1 MPPASTDPA
10 PLSDV
15 ARQVAECYAVVHP
28 ERPSRSKAMQWIN
41 RARKATTGAKGL
53 VSAEMGAAV
62 EELVAAG
69 VLAPSVTAERGVGAR
84 GPGALLGTITRFC
97 EAALERGTAD
107 ALLAGLESEDYHPR
121 WGRPPALPERLEQH
135 VRLALLKGD
144 FARFADVPLPEHIW
158 VWLVEPRAKPC
169 IARLPQPH
177 RREACALGL
186 GWLTEFLQPIDTFAG
201 TCDELAAGAGHKLL
215 VARARVFQGRFAD
228 ARAMIAA
235 AADRDDFDGPA
246 AVESEALRATLC
258 MIEGDDEAAFA
269 AIRTCLEIER
279 AGTRKRIVYPAAPS
293 LAIALPALVRLA
305 TPESLA
311 LFDALTVARRKRKI
325 STELD
330 HWLLAAGAA
339 AQPHP
344 GALALEFR
352 GMPSASGALLA
363 IASRWHRH
371 FNFRTDDAHALQ
383 YLGSLIA
390 SAEHAGYAW
399 LVAELQHVLESTVS
413 SPERLPRGATGLFA
427 GRTAADRHAALG
439 SASLVPLVR
448 PIEPWEH
455 ALRQLEQLAPAPRAA
470 GPAAATEKATRSKRL
485 VWQVE
490 DAPYERSV
498 AVTPLEQTRQ
508 KNGDWT
514 QGRRVALKRLL
525 EQADGL
531 DYLSDQDRKVGQ
543 TVRRIAPS
551 GWGGGSPSYQTD
563 ERTLHRLAGH
573 PLVVDELG
581 NPVDVVEVAPEIHVE
596 RGDGRARLEIRPP
609 WSGRHYQCDLDASLG
624 RLEVTHFTAAHRRI
638 AEALPPKGLVVP
650 QAASSRLDALLG
662 ALSADIAVH
671 GHGDAPGDGAHAA
684 DAARPGD
691 PSPLLVLD
699 PSGEGLR
706 VRIRVEPLA
715 GSGSFFDA
723 GTGGA
728 TVYVRTP
735 EGSVALRRDLAV
747 EHERMQALVDGLEPL
762 SDRYDG
768 RPLFALDGALDALE
782 LLDAA
787 QEQEIRCVWPGNVP
801 FRIRKRVDARSV
813 ALTITSAKEWFA
825 ADGQLDVG
833 DDDTISLA
841 RLLQLMDERPESR
854 FVEIGAGEFIAL
866 SRTLKQQL
874 DTLQA
879 FSQPP
884 SKEGGS
890 RRVHPMALLALDELV
905 ERATLKSDAGWK
917 KLRKRIAT
925 AFETE
930 PVVPVALQAELR
942 GYQRDGYAWLARLA
956 GIGAGA
962 CLADDMGLG
971 KTVQT
976 LALLL
981 SRADAGPQLVVAPT
995 SVIGNWA
1002 AEAQRFAPSLTV
1014 VPYGAPGEDR
1024 ARQLRDAGPFDVV
1037 IASYGLLVN
1046 DVEAL
1051 TGVHWHTAVLDEA
1064 QAIKNAATRRAK
1076 SARALVADAR
1086 VITTGTPVQNDLMDL
1101 HSLFAF
1107 LNPRLLG
1114 SEAAFRRRFGQP
1126 VSRDGDAHAREQL
1139 HRLVRPFLL
1148 RRHKRDVLT
1157 ELPAR
1162 TELTLEVEL
1171 SAEEAALY
1179 EAMRMDALA
1188 ALETSDAGS
1197 TGDADRDDPHGDSGD
1212 GPKKFEVLSHLTRL
1226 RRLCCH
1232 PVLVS
1237 PGWTGPTSK
1246 LALFVDTLDELIAG
1260 GHKALVFS
1268 QFVDNLKLVEAELQA
1283 RSIGYQYI
1291 DGSVSSA
1298 QRTARVVAFQ
1308 AGEGQ
1313 AFLISL
1319 TAGGTGLNLTAADYV
1334 IHLDP
1339 WWNPAVEDQASDR
1352 AHRLGQQ
1359 RPVTIVR
1366 MVTRGTIE
1374 QRIQALHATKRD
1386 LADSVL
1392 AGSGGGALDLE
1403 TMLSLLGSGG

>member
-1 MPPASTDPA
+1 MDPSVALEPVRHRDTAVPRPAS
-10 PLSDV
+10 
-15 ARQVAECYAVVHP
+15 Q
-28 ERPSRSKAMQWIN
+28 RPS
-41 RARKATTGAKGL
+41 
-53 VSAEMGAAV
+53 
-62 EELVAAG
+62 
-69 VLAPSVTAERGVGAR
+69 
-84 GPGALLGTITRFC
+84 
-97 EAALERGTAD
+97 
-107 ALLAGLESEDYHPR
+107 Y
-121 WGRPPALPERLEQH
+121 
-135 VRLALLKGD
+135 
-144 FARFADVPLPEHIW
+144 
-158 VWLVEPRAKPC
+158 
-169 IARLPQPH
+169 
-177 RREACALGL
+177 
-186 GWLTEFLQPIDTFAG
+186 
-201 TCDELAAGAGHKLL
+201 
-215 VARARVFQGRFAD
+215 
-228 ARAMIAA
+228 
-235 AADRDDFDGPA
+235 
-246 AVESEALRATLC
+246 
-258 MIEGDDEAAFA
+258 
-269 AIRTCLEIER
+269 LEIER
-279 AGTRKRIVYPAAPS
+279 AGTRKRIVYPAAAS

-311 LFDALTVARRKRKI
+311 LFETLTTARRKRKI
-325 STELD
+325 STALD
-330 HWLLAAGAA
+330 HWLLAAGTAT
-339 AQPHP
+339 QPRP
-344 GALALEFR
+344 GPLPLELG

-363 IASRWHRH
+363 IASCWHRH
-371 FNFRTDDAHALQ
+371 FRFRTDDAHALQ
-383 YLGSLIA
+383 YLGALIA
-390 SAEHAGYAW
+390 CAEHGGYPW
-399 LVAELQHVLESTVS
+399 LVAELQQVLESSVS
-413 SPERLPRGATGLFA
+413 SPERLPRGARELFA

-439 SASLVPLVR
+439 SASLIPLVR

-470 GPAAATEKATRSKRL
+470 GPAAASDKATRSKRL

-508 KNGDWT
+508 RNGDWT

-525 EQADGL
+525 EGAEGL

-551 GWGGGSPSYQTD
+551 GWGGGSPSYRTD
-563 ERTLHRLAGH
+563 ERTVHRLAGH
-573 PLVVDELG
+573 PLVVDEFG
-581 NPVDVVEVAPEIHVE
+581 NAVEVVEVAPEIHVE
-596 RGDGRARLEIRPP
+596 RGDGGARLEIRPP
-609 WSGRHYQCDLDASLG
+609 WSGRHYQCEFDTSLG

-638 AEALPPKGLVVP
+638 AEAVPSKGLVIP

-671 GHGDAPGDGAHAA
+671 GHGDAPGGGAHAPDA
-684 DAARPGD
+684 AARPGD
-691 PSPLLVLD
+691 PSPLLVLE

-706 VRIRVEPLA
+706 VRVRVEPLA

-723 GTGGA
+723 GAGGA

-735 EGSVALRRDLAV
+735 DGSVAVRRDLAV
-747 EHERMQALVDGLEPL
+747 EHERMQTLVDGLEPL

-768 RPLFALDGALDALE
+768 RPLFALDDARDALE

-787 QEQEIRCVWPGNVP
+787 QRQEIRCVWPGDVP
-801 FRIRKRVDARSV
+801 FRIRRRVDARGVS
-813 ALTITSAKEWFA
+813 LTLTSAKEWFTA
-825 ADGQLDVG
+825 NGELDIG
-833 DDDTISLA
+833 EDDTISLA

-854 FVEIGAGEFIAL
+854 FVEIGTGEFVAL

-884 SKEGGS
+884 SKEGGP

-905 ERATLKSDAGWK
+905 AQATLESDAAWK

-930 PVVPVALQAELR
+930 PLVPAALQAELR

-956 GIGAGA
+956 GVGAGA

-1002 AEAQRFAPSLTV
+1002 AETQRFAPSLKV
-1014 VPYGAPGEDR
+1014 IPYGAPGEDR

-1037 IASYGLLVN
+1037 VASYGLLVN
-1046 DVEAL
+1046 DAEAL
-1051 TGVHWHTAVLDEA
+1051 AGVHWHTAVLDEA

-1114 SEAAFRRRFGQP
+1114 SEAAFRRRFAQP
-1126 VSRDGDAHAREQL
+1126 VSRDNDAHAREQL

-1179 EAMRMDALA
+1179 EAMRTDALA
-1188 ALETSDAGS
+1188 ALETSRPGGPGS
-1197 TGDADRDDPHGDSGD
+1197 RGGSERDDTQGGDEE
-1212 GPKKFEVLSHLTRL
+1212 GPRKFEVLSHLTRL

-1232 PVLVS
+1232 PALVS
-1237 PGWTGPTSK
+1237 PAWKGPASK
-1246 LALFVDTLDELIAG
+1246 LALFVDTLDELITG

-1283 RSIGYQYI
+1283 RSIACQYI
-1291 DGSVSSA
+1291 DGSVSAA
-1298 QRTARVVAFQ
+1298 QRTARVAAFQ
-1308 AGEGQ
+1308 SGEGQ

-1403 TMLSLLGSGG
+1403 TMLSLLGSG